1 MLCLSPEVGFP
12 NHDVFPRLSAATET
26 IVDFDKR
33 DLREPDAGGTKFCQN
48 FEESD
53 LVIWSTARTPPE

>member
-1 MLCLSPEVGFP
+1 MPCLTGWASPIVLVVP
-12 NHDVFPRLSAATET
+12 PLSAATAT
-26 IVDFDKR
+26 IVDSDKR